1 MNTLK
6 RLSKAEVSTMA
17 KGPIYQKIWG
27 DLSDERKAS
36 IQKRA
41 DQLESEYLSLQEFR
55 KSAGLTQVIASEQ
68 LNMSRSNFH
77 G

>member
-1 MNTLK
+1 
-6 RLSKAEVSTMA
+6 MA
-17 KGPIYQKIWG
+17 KGPIYQKSWN